1 MTAPADLP
9 GDLTAHAH
17 DVGAAPA
24 GAPAPAAGSDADA
37 GSGDVPSAAAAPAA
51 AAPAGFPD
59 IARAVAE
66 LEAADT
72 TALDPLMRGDYVR
85 LLQAVPGAL
94 HRDGDALD
102 AEGRR
107 VHLTA
112 SAFVMDAGADALGL
126 IWHPKG
132 EFWVQPGGHIDPGE
146 TSLESAARR
155 EVAEETGLGDLER
168 VGPGPA
174 LLHRHALSG
183 AFGACGEHWDVE
195 YLLRAALP
203 VAELV
208 DVPSPEGLPIRW
220 VPWPRGADG
229 RHATEVELPEGAV
242 PDLVEKIAALAP
254 YVDRWVG

>member
-1 MTAPADLP
+1 MMTPADLP
-9 GDLTAHAH
+9 GGLTANGPG
-17 DVGAAPA
+17 VG
-24 GAPAPAAGSDADA
+24 PAPTGSP
-37 GSGDVPSAAAAPAA
+37 VRAAAAS
-51 AAPAGFPD
+51 D

-72 TALDPLMRGDYVR
+72 TALDPIARGDYVR
-85 LLQAVPGAL
+85 LLQAVPRAL
-94 HRDGDALD
+94 HRDGDAFD

-112 SAFVMDAGADALGL
+112 SAFVIDAGADALGL

-195 YLLRAALP
+195 YLLRASLP

-220 VPWPRGADG
+220 VLWPRSADG
-229 RHATEVELPEGAV
+229 RHLTEVELPEGAV